1 MMFINPFSQLA
12 YPRFFIE
19 PGIFFCC
26 VIKGWV
32 FYRALRRKRRAA
44 AMASGVGQIASKMN
58 AMR

>member
-1 MMFINPFSQLA
+1 MIFIILTHSLHILGSLLS
-12 YPRFFIE
+12 RGFF
-19 PGIFFCC
+19 C